1 MYEFLSSD
9 KYVLLRQVVQLWI
22 MFIMLMVLLRYKIPN
37 KTVHN
42 VINIALAIASIIEFV
57 AIVVISV
64 RYVF

>member
-1 MYEFLSSD
+1 MYEFLSSE
-9 KYVLLRQVVQLWI
+9 KYILLRQVVQLWI

-42 VINIALAIASIIEFV
+42 VINIVLAIASIIEFV
-57 AIVVISV
+57 AIIVISV

>member
-42 VINIALAIASIIEFV
+42 VINIALAIASIVEFV

>member
-1 MYEFLSSD
+1 MYEFLSSE
-9 KYVLLRQVVQLWI
+9 KYILLRQVVQLWI

-42 VINIALAIASIIEFV
+42 IINIALAIASIIEFV
-57 AIVVISV
+57 AIIVISV

>member
-1 MYEFLSSD
+1 MYEFLSSE

-42 VINIALAIASIIEFV
+42 VINIALAIASIVEFM
-57 AIVVISV
+57 AIIVISV

>member
-1 MYEFLSSD
+1 MYEFLSSE

-42 VINIALAIASIIEFV
+42 VINIALAIASVIEFV
-57 AIVVISV
+57 AIIVISV

>member
-1 MYEFLSSD
+1 MYEFLSSE
-9 KYVLLRQVVQLWI
+9 KYILLRQVVQLWI

-57 AIVVISV
+57 AIIVISV

>member
-1 MYEFLSSD
+1 MYEFLSSE
-9 KYVLLRQVVQLWI
+9 KYLLLRQVVQLWI

-42 VINIALAIASIIEFV
+42 VINIVLALGSVVEFV

>member
-1 MYEFLSSD
+1 MYEFLSSE
-9 KYVLLRQVVQLWI
+9 KYLLLRQVVQLWI

-42 VINIALAIASIIEFV
+42 IINIALAVGSIAEFV

>member
-1 MYEFLSSD
+1 MYEFLSSE
-9 KYVLLRQVVQLWI
+9 KYILLRQVVQLWI

-42 VINIALAIASIIEFV
+42 LINLALALASIVEFV